1 MTRTFIDSGVL
12 LAGWRG
18 KSAVSLKAL
27 TSLADPKRAFISSPF
42 VRLEVL
48 PKAICY
54 QNRAEVNFYNKF
66 FDNVSEWVDDCDLLA
81 EEAMK
86 TGSQYGLSALGA
98 LHVAAAL
105 LSKADEF
112 ITAER
117 PTSPLSR
124 VQGVRV
130 ISIA

>member
-1 MTRTFIDSGVL
+1 
-12 LAGWRG
+12 
-18 KSAVSLKAL
+18 
-27 TSLADPKRAFISSPF
+27 LADPKRAFISSPF

-66 FDNVSEWVDDCDLLA
+66 FDNVSEWVDDCGLLA

-86 TGSQYGLSALGA
+86 TGSQYGLSALDA

-105 LSKADEF
+105 LSKAGEF